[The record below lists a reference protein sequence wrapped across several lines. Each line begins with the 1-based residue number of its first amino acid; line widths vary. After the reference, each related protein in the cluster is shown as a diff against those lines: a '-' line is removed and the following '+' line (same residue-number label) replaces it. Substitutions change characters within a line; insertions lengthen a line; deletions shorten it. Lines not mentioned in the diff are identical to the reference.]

1 MKLGNIKVTKSHAI
15 ARLQHGLDFGVSYP
29 CCCGGDVFFFFKNF
43 IVKTSSNLNSPQ
55 RIC

>member
-1 MKLGNIKVTKSHAI
+1 MKLGNIKVTKSHV
-15 ARLQHGLDFGVSYP
+15 ARLQHGLDFGVFYP